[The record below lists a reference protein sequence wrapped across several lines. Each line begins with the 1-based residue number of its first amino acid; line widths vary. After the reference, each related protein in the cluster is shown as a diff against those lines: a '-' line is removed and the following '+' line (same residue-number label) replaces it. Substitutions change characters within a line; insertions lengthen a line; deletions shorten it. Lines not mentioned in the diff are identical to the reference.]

1 MANPR
6 AFLILLAV
14 LVCLVSL
21 LGPACAAEFS
31 AEFSSVSVING
42 ASSSTTGITYVR
54 GHSFRSETVRHH
66 QRSIMILDGK
76 EHMLWFLDPARKTYY
91 GEKVPGE
98 ELAAKLEAL
107 TGMSPEAKARTAQRH
122 GISTKRLGT
131 EKVAGYPCEKTVTE
145 VAGVTTTTWFSK
157 RLGLALRTEGTLS
170 TGYGTATTRTEY
182 RNVKERKLDP
192 SLFKAPTGYTQV
204 SPPARRTGRPVPKR
218 GASAPAP
225 RR

>member
-21 LGPACAAEFS
+21 LGPACG

-122 GISTKRLGT
+122 GMSVRRLGT

-145 VAGVTTTTWFSK
+145 GSGFATTTWFSR
-157 RLGLALRTEGTLS
+157 RLEFFLREESTVS
-170 TGYGTATTRTEY
+170 TGYGTATLRKEY
-182 RNVKERKLDP
+182 GNVKERKLDP
-192 SLFKAPTGYTQV
+192 SLFRPPAGYTRV
-204 SPPARRTGRPVPKR
+204 SPPARRTSRSAPKR
-218 GASAPAP
+218 GARAPAP
-225 RR
+225 SR

>member
-1 MANPR
+1 MR
-6 AFLILLAV
+6 TRMTVMAV
-14 LVCLVSL
+14 LIAL
-21 LGPACAAEFS
+21 LGLMSVLGPVCAAEFS

-42 ASSSTTGITYVR
+42 VSSSMTGVTYVR
-54 GHSFRSETVRHH
+54 GTSSRTETSRG
-66 QRSIMILDGK
+66 QRMGITIIDGENGMIWHLDVTQ
-76 EHMLWFLDPARKTYY
+76 KTYW
-91 GEKVPGE
+91 GQPIPQEDVHR
-98 ELAAKLEAL
+98 LEAL
-107 TGMSPEAKARTAQRH
+107 NGMSAEAKARAAQRH

-170 TGYGTATTRTEY
+170 TGYGTATSRTEY

-204 SPPARRTGRPVPKR
+204 SPPARRTSRPVPKR
-218 GASAPAP
+218 GASPPAP